1 MIPLLYVGGPL
12 DGKRLL
18 TAGSTVEIIGEKKT
32 YTRQPFR
39 YTKEHFEKETG
50 ETKSV
55 EIWVGRVMV
64 WNFEEEKPDLS
75 EIIDRLDRND
85 FTVYVLEGDSL
96 KLAGEIER

>member
-1 MIPLLYVGGPL
+1 MISLLYVGGPL

-39 YTKEHFEKETG
+39 YMKEHLEKETG
-50 ETKSV
+50 ETNSV

-75 EIIDRLDRND
+75 KIIDRLDRND
-85 FTVYVLEGDSL
+85 FTIYTLDRDTLRLEG
-96 KLAGEIER
+96 EETR

>member
-12 DGKRLL
+12 DGKRFI

-39 YTKEHFEKETG
+39 YKKEYFDKETG

-75 EIIDRLDRND
+75 KIIDRLDRSD
-85 FTVYVLEGDSL
+85 FTVYILEGDSL

>member
-1 MIPLLYVGGPL
+1 MKPLLYVGGPL
-12 DGKRLL
+12 DGKRFF
-18 TAGSTVEIIGEKKT
+18 TTGSTVEIIGEKKT

-39 YTKEHFEKETG
+39 YTKEHIDKETD

-75 EIIDRLDRND
+75 KIIDCLDRND
-85 FTVYVLEGDSL
+85 FTIYTLDRGTL
-96 KLAGEIER
+96 KLQGESIL